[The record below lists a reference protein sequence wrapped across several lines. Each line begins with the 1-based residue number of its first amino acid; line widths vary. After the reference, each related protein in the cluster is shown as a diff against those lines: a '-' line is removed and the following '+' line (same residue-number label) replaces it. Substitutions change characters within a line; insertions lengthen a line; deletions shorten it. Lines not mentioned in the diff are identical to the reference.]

1 MDGYAFCGSLS
12 PGMNFCARFPVAK
25 KRRKLLATV
34 GGRQIV
40 GIYAMSA
47 AKPLFHMENEPDSRA
62 QRRKLHNRRAN
73 GSTVISKLCQIATA
87 DDNNDDLFLP
97 Q

>member
-1 MDGYAFCGSLS
+1 
-12 PGMNFCARFPVAK
+12 
-25 KRRKLLATV
+25 
-34 GGRQIV
+34 
-40 GIYAMSA
+40 
-47 AKPLFHMENEPDSRA
+47 MENEPDSRA

-87 DDNNDDLFLP
+87 DDNNDNLFLP